1 MPRKPRLFVSGATYH
16 LYSRVARGEYVFDD
30 PYEAEEFVEAVRQVG
45 DLHDWRVLAWCL
57 MGNHYHL
64 VVKTGTIPLWR
75 SMQRLQSNVAR
86 GFNRRQ
92 RYLGRLWQSRY
103 RARIIDSQD
112 YFRQVVSYVHLNP
125 VAAGIIDD
133 PVDYPNSGHR
143 EIIGHR
149 PPRLID
155 VSSVLVGFDDGLGS
169 AARERYLAW
178 VRAVAEARWFAQ
190 GLEELPWWKGARD
203 AGEIVEQE
211 THPEAKTFNGQS
223 LENNRPSVALADF
236 VELFEQF
243 SEHSIVDL
251 SSPLKTPALVKGRV
265 ELTLLGVSRYGFRS
279 SDLASLINKHP
290 SSMTRWL
297 NEGIS
302 REREDPTFRDRIRQ
316 LDQQISAAASN
327 NK

>member
-1 MPRKPRLFVSGATYH
+1 MT
-16 LYSRVARGEYVFDD
+16 DD
-30 PYEAEEFVEAVRQVG
+30 LPMSAVWIV
-45 DLHDWRVLAWCL
+45 D
-57 MGNHYHL
+57 
-64 VVKTGTIPLWR
+64 
-75 SMQRLQSNVAR
+75 
-86 GFNRRQ
+86 
-92 RYLGRLWQSRY
+92 
-103 RARIIDSQD
+103 RI
-112 YFRQVVSYVHLNP
+112 V
-125 VAAGIIDD
+125 
-133 PVDYPNSGHR
+133 
-143 EIIGHR
+143 
-149 PPRLID
+149 
-155 VSSVLVGFDDGLGS
+155 DGLGS

-316 LDQQISAAASN
+316 LDQQISTRLLRRTAGIEKLGDFVSPGMMAALQSEAR
-327 NK
+327 